1 MNVRSIIRR
10 RFPWGERFVDGLR
23 PLDGVRRLWHVR
35 FGWMFLHGSDPC
47 NKPALE
53 GRD

>member
-1 MNVRSIIRR
+1 MNVRALVGR
-10 RFPWGERFVDGLR
+10 RFPWRERFAHGLR

-35 FGWMFLHGSDPC
+35 FGWMFLHGSYAC